1 MNKTPTKMVAIDPS
15 TGLHLRDATD
25 DERAAF
31 ENQTIAHPSG
41 LWAFRQPVRVGDV
54 LVDEDTGPG
63 IWFGG
68 AGF

>member
-1 MNKTPTKMVAIDPS
+1 MNNTAIKLVAVDPV
-15 TGLHLRDATD
+15 TGLHVRNATT
-25 DERAAF
+25 DEAAAYLA
-31 ENQTIAHPSG
+31 QPVAK
-41 LWAFRQPVRVGDV
+41 AFRKPVRVGAV

>member
-1 MNKTPTKMVAIDPS
+1 MTRIVAVDPA
-15 TGLHLRDATD
+15 TGLQL
-25 DERAAF
+25 RAASTQ
-31 ENQTIAHPSG
+31 EAQAYLTQPCRHPS
-41 LWAFRQPVRVGDV
+41 FRQARLVGDV

>member
-1 MNKTPTKMVAIDPS
+1 MIAVMDRHVAIDPV

-25 DERAAF
+25 AERQAYEA
-31 ENQTIAHPSG
+31 QPGHV
-41 LWAFRQPVRVGDV
+41 AFRKPVRVGDV
-54 LVDEDTGPG
+54 LVDFYTGPG

>member
-1 MNKTPTKMVAIDPS
+1 MKFTAIDPV
-15 TGLHLRDATD
+15 TRLALRPAT
-25 DERAAF
+25 EPEARAYL
-31 ENQTIAHPSG
+31 EQECRHP
-41 LWAFRQPVRVGDV
+41 AFRKPVQVGEV